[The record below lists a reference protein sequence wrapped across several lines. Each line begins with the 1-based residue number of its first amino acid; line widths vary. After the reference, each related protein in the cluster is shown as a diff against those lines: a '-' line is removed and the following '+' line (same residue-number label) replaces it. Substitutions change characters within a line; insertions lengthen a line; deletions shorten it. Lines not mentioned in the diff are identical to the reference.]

1 MVQYPYDNRRVESGG
16 ANAFK
21 VFIIL
26 AFILF
31 IIAIATPVSGNGTS
45 LNNEGAARECG
56 NTTVGNANETVASIA
71 YRCNTTTT
79 TILARNPNLMDANS
93 PVAGQLIVLN
103 DNPPGTVA
111 QAEGQA
117 VSNTVVQPEIVQ
129 VPQQVPVT
137 SYVVAPARAPFAYTV
152 QPGDTLARLAL
163 AYGTSV
169 DAILAANPG
178 VITNPHQIYAG
189 WQIWIP

>member
-1 MVQYPYDNRRVESGG
+1 MAQYPYDRRVESGGG

-31 IIAIATPVSGNGTS
+31 IVAISTPTSGGRAAVNSESARRDCGT
-45 LNNEGAARECG
+45 
-56 NTTVGNANETVASIA
+56 TTVGLANETVASVA

-79 TILARNPNLMDANS
+79 NILASNPNLVNANS
-93 PVAGQLIVLN
+93 PVSGMTIVL
-103 DNPPGTVA
+103 DSSPLRAVA
-111 QAEGQA
+111 QAQGQA

-137 SYVVAPARAPFAYTV
+137 GYQVAPARAPFAYTV
-152 QPGDTLARLAL
+152 QPGDTLASLAL
-163 AYGTSV
+163 TYGTSI

-178 VITNPHQIYAG
+178 RITNPHQIYAG
-189 WQIWIP
+189 WEIWMP